1 MSQNSQIIES
11 FWAAFDR
18 FEFEAV
24 APLLHDDFV
33 FELPQSGERIRG
45 RDNFIAMN
53 RHYPGQW
60 RIAITKLVASDD
72 EVATEIT
79 ATYGE
84 KNLPAIS
91 FFTLR
96 DGQILH
102 IREFWPESFPAEEW
116 RAQWVDV
123 NTSKT

>member
-1 MSQNSQIIES
+1 MTPTNRQIIES

-18 FEFEAV
+18 FEFETV

-60 RIAITKLVASDD
+60 RIAIVKLVASGD
-72 EVATEIT
+72 EVVTEIT

-84 KNLPAIS
+84 QKLPAIS

-96 DGQILH
+96 ESKILH
-102 IREFWPESFPAEEW
+102 IREFWPEAFAPQEW
-116 RAQWVDV
+116 RAHWVE
-123 NTSKT
+123 KM

>member
-1 MSQNSQIIES
+1 MKLTDQNRQIVES

-33 FELPQSGERIRG
+33 FEMPQSGERIRG
-45 RDNFIAMN
+45 GDNFIAMN

-60 RIAITKLVASDD
+60 RIAVKKLIASGN
-72 EVATEIT
+72 EVVIEIT
-79 ATYGE
+79 ASYGE
-84 KNLPAIS
+84 QALPAIS

-96 DGQILH
+96 DGKILH
-102 IREFWPESFPAEEW
+102 IREFWPEAFAAQEW
-116 RAQWVDV
+116 RAQWVE
-123 NTSKT
+123 KM